1 MLALKSNRVFFSI
14 SKLKN
19 DCKDSG
25 SMNRTGVWVKK
36 EKNYIYIY
44 IYIYIPE
51 TEAKRRKNYIYTG
64 KKCIDKLQLPCAEK
78 CIDLIFKSLIITR
91 LKSVLT
97 KI

>member
-1 MLALKSNRVFFSI
+1 MIAKTVVAWI
-14 SKLKN
+14 AQECGWKKKKN
-19 DCKDSG
+19 
-25 SMNRTGVWVKK
+25 
-36 EKNYIYIY
+36 Y

-97 KI
+97 KIWFQLKVGSIWVEFSIEAER

>member
-36 EKNYIYIY
+36 EKKLYIYIY
-44 IYIYIPE
+44 QKQRQSEEKTIYIQE
-51 TEAKRRKNYIYTG
+51 KSVLTNFNYHV
-64 KKCIDKLQLPCAEK
+64 
-78 CIDLIFKSLIITR
+78 
-91 LKSVLT
+91 LKSVL
-97 KI
+97 I